1 MKNMTEKDAIIK
13 LFKLFTQE
21 DSLKE
26 EIKEAKKE
34 IKDAGFDVAILTPVA
49 KAMVSNAVDE
59 LLEKNAAISE
69 AVKVARS

>member
-1 MKNMTEKDAIIK
+1 MTEKDAIIK